1 MRTNSN
7 PKGASMKTPRL
18 LCLIA
23 AWSLCALPCPG
34 DAQDLAAK
42 GRAVFN
48 QHQAS
53 VVTVLLVVKSKMGFA
68 GLAGAGG
75 DAREYKEEVT
85 GTVIDPSGLT
95 AVALSS
101 ADPGA
106 LLQGMMSSLG
116 GSSGDGEESVKFKMD
131 SEVTDV
137 KLLTHDGAELPA
149 EIVLRDRDLD
159 LAFVRP
165 KAKPVPPLPALD
177 LSNSAKVDVLDSV
190 IAINRLGKIA
200 GRAYAAAVE
209 QINAV
214 VKKPRLFYVPGGNA
228 TLTGLG
234 SPAFTPDGKVVG
246 LFVMRSVK
254 SGGGGLSLFSSQAG
268 MAPIIVPAEEVKK
281 VAAQV
286 PAVKTEAKSP

>member
-1 MRTNSN
+1 MT
-7 PKGASMKTPRL
+7 THRL
-18 LCLIA
+18 FCLSA
-23 AWSLCALPCPG
+23 VCSLSAFLSPVQA
-34 DAQDLAAK
+34 DDLAAK
-42 GRAVFN
+42 GRAVFSR
-48 QHQAS
+48 HQSS
-53 VVTVLLVVKSKMGFA
+53 VVTVLLVVKTKMGFG
-68 GLAGAGG
+68 GLAGVGG

-101 ADPGA
+101 ADPAA
-106 LLQGMMSSLG
+106 LLQGMMTSLG
-116 GSSGDGEESVKFKMD
+116 GLSGDGEESVKFKMD

-137 KLLTHDGAELPA
+137 KLLTQDGAELPA

-159 LAFVRP
+159 LAFIRP
-165 KAKPVPPLPALD
+165 KTRPVTPLPALD

-190 IAINRLGKIA
+190 IAINRLGKVA

-209 QINAV
+209 QITAV
-214 VKKPRLFYVPGGNA
+214 VKKPRLFYVPGGKA

-268 MAPIIVPAEEVKK
+268 MAPIIVPAEDVKK

-286 PAVKTEAKSP
+286 PAAKEEGK